1 MQDQYIKILNKPEAR
16 HRYWH
21 VYKSER
27 DFFPETDELFKL
39 KFHEN
44 VYELKVNHKNDIMTG
59 KLYEHYKFFEGN
71 EIILKKKGNLQYE
84 LVAKDAKP
92 W

>member
-1 MQDQYIKILNKPEAR
+1 MQNRFTKILSHPEAR

-21 VYKSER
+21 VPATDR
-27 DFFPETDELFKL
+27 DIFPGTDELFKL
-39 KFHEN
+39 KFHDN

-59 KLYEHYKFFEGN
+59 KLYEYYKFFEGN
-71 EIILKKKGNLQYE
+71 EVVVKKNGKLQYD